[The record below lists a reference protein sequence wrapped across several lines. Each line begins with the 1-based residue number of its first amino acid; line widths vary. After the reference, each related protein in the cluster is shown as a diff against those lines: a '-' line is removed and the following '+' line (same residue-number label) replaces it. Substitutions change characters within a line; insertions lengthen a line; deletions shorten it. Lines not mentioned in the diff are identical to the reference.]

1 MARQGE
7 RHGWRRIKKYQPK
20 LVLIPPITGRT
31 QTRTSPGDKGKTSCS
46 LRVWICSFVDIV
58 HRSHNQFEPKTGD
71 PKGRRYSIN

>member
-31 QTRTSPGDKGKTSCS
+31 QTRTSPGDKGKTSIMLDELFKS
-46 LRVWICSFVDIV
+46 YVET
-58 HRSHNQFEPKTGD
+58 HT
-71 PKGRRYSIN
+71 KGTW